1 MGSIAAMAWYTVDT
15 TYVEDRDKLAEVRP
29 KHRDYLRGL
38 VAQGQ
43 VLVAGPWAHDRG
55 GFVIYQVDDRAH
67 LDRLLA
73 DDPYTTDGVAAS
85 RAIEELKITLGAWLP
100 Q

>member
-1 MGSIAAMAWYTVDT
+1 MAWFTVDT
-15 TYVEDRDKLAEVRP
+15 TYVEDRDKLLEVRP

-38 VAQGQ
+38 VEKGH
-43 VLVAGPWAHDRG
+43 VLVAGPWADDHG
-55 GFVIYQVDDRAH
+55 GFVIYQVDDRAQ

-73 DDPYTTDGVAAS
+73 DDPYTTEGISAGRRIDEV
-85 RAIEELKITLGAWLP
+85 KITLGAWLP